1 MVLGLPVISLHLS
14 SPIFIDGSCKL
25 KGWVGLNMW
34 WETCWETCP
43 HRAPGVFD
51 FVGVA
56 TAIWVGLAGMLVN
69 E

>member
-1 MVLGLPVISLHLS
+1 
-14 SPIFIDGSCKL
+14 
-25 KGWVGLNMW
+25 MW
-34 WETCWETCP
+34 WETRWETCP